1 MTPANTAPIPPPAL
15 LAELFAIVALFS
27 VASQR
32 EIKVPPPV
40 AFVPVDLLPLTDSF
54 IKRILIRPIDT
65 LPSLLM
71 S

>member
-1 MTPANTAPIPPPAL
+1 
-15 LAELFAIVALFS
+15 
-27 VASQR
+27 
-32 EIKVPPPV
+32 
-40 AFVPVDLLPLTDSF
+40 LLPLTDSF